1 MHVTENDDVVSG
13 LLPLTV
19 PLLSPPPRYYVIII
33 CIMWLTDVP
42 WVQGNAG
49 TEDE

>member
-1 MHVTENDDVVSG
+1 MHVTENYEVVSG

-19 PLLSPPPRYYVIII
+19 LLLSPPRYYVIII
-33 CIMWLTDVP
+33 RIMWLTDVP